1 MLQEREMKIRNE
13 LDKLRQQR
21 EMLRRQRRK
30 YQFPVVAVVGYTNAG
45 ALRHSVRQCEVLIWT
60 PLVPL
65 HNERKAVFSNRET
78 MLRAESFIRS
88 PRAINGWKLEAHFAA
103 PDAGHTQVSFRSHR
117 LWMFPR
123 AENFLDWNETRDV

>member
-45 ALRHSVRQCEVLIWT
+45 ALRHSVRQCEVLI
-60 PLVPL
+60 
-65 HNERKAVFSNRET
+65 
-78 MLRAESFIRS
+78 
-88 PRAINGWKLEAHFAA
+88 
-103 PDAGHTQVSFRSHR
+103 
-117 LWMFPR
+117 
-123 AENFLDWNETRDV
+123 